1 MVYMEDLVQEEFLEK
16 VKERLGEFRI
26 DGILD
31 SGMLEQ
37 MKEDSWFYNFQHYKT
52 TERQDSAAQ
61 EIYNG

>member
-1 MVYMEDLVQEEFLEK
+1 MVYMEDLVQEEFLEQ

-37 MKEDSWFYNFQHYKT
+37 LTEDSWYPLFRSIRLRKDQIVQRRKF
-52 TERQDSAAQ
+52 
-61 EIYNG
+61 